1 MKWIDNIAEH
11 ANKSVKEKRKH
22 EPRPPVQEVVI
33 SVRPSSDNRDPGEC
47 AIGHFIVQGDTVVL
61 TNERGD
67 PLDGENITA
76 KLDGDPK
83 RIAGRLTRAQW
94 EASRAGG
101 DFNRRLDY
109 PKMGWM

>member
-1 MKWIDNIAEH
+1 MSWIDKIEEQGK
-11 ANKSVKEKRKH
+11 KSVREKRKH

-83 RIAGRLTRAQW
+83 HCRTSDAGAVGGNTR
-94 EASRAGG
+94 
-101 DFNRRLDY
+101 RRLLQSAA
-109 PKMGWM
+109 